1 MNHNYI
7 IKVKENLISELTSS
21 KVAFE
26 LNLLSE
32 EEYTTSYEAISQIKY
47 YSDYV
52 EKASDV
58 ACAQII
64 SLIDLELK
72 KGEDYKKGIILLNH
86 KGKSGNRLCD
96 VIIVSK
102 NNIHVMKV
110 VSMECDFIEASQSNE
125 LMKIGYEVIDR
136 FICETSSETID
147 LTIIQPNLLTS
158 SGCSL
163 SIDTLLD
170 RFDNR
175 LIQ

>member
-1 MNHNYI
+1 M
-7 IKVKENLISELTSS
+7 
-21 KVAFE
+21 
-26 LNLLSE
+26 
-32 EEYTTSYEAISQIKY
+32 
-47 YSDYV
+47 
-52 EKASDV
+52 
-58 ACAQII
+58 
-64 SLIDLELK
+64 
-72 KGEDYKKGIILLNH
+72 LNH
-86 KGKSGNRLCD
+86 KSKSGNRLCD

-102 NNIHVMKV
+102 SNIHVMKVVSMECDFIEASQSNEKGIIVLNHKSKSGNRLCDVIIVSKSNIHVMKV

-136 FICETSSETID
+136 FICKTSSETID

-170 RFDNR
+170 RFDNK